1 MSSAPARTPSSSS
14 PAHPDGGSGPE
25 GKPETLGQRASS
37 FFLRT
42 QVGGWVRLTAWAS
55 LLANSLLILTGG
67 LVRLTG
73 SGLGCPTW
81 PRCTEESWTSTA
93 EMGIHGAIEFG
104 NRLLT
109 FALAV
114 VAILAF
120 LAVLKMRRER
130 RDFFLLTLVLG
141 LGIPLQAVVGGI
153 TVWTGLNPWI
163 VGIHFMISAAMIY
176 LAATYVNRVRRAS
189 LHNID
194 RREQPGQ
201 AQHARSVIRGMAVVM
216 GLLTLV
222 IVYLGTLVTGT
233 GPHSGDAGEV
243 VRHTFDA
250 VMITRAHAI
259 PVYLLVALVIAALVM
274 GRRSWPQPVWRAY
287 ALVGLVVV
295 LQGMVGFYQYFNG
308 LPIVAVSMHL
318 VGSALMVAVVAFAV
332 EKSFALTAHP
342 ADVTT
347 SSVTDPTH

>member
-1 MSSAPARTPSSSS
+1 MESVI
-14 PAHPDGGSGPE
+14 GW
-25 GKPETLGQRASS
+25 AST

-42 QVGGWVRLTAWAS
+42 QVDGWVRLTAWAS
-55 LLANSLLILTGG
+55 LIANSLLILTGG

-81 PRCTEESWTSTA
+81 PRCTDESWTSTA

-153 TVWTGLNPWI
+153 TVITGLNPWI

-189 LHNID
+189 LHHVD
-194 RREQPGQ
+194 RLEAPGQ
-201 AQHARSVIRGMAVVM
+201 GQHARGVIRAAAVLV

-233 GPHSGDAGEV
+233 GPHSGDSGEV

-250 VMITRAHAI
+250 VVITRFHAV
-259 PVYLLVALVIAALVM
+259 PVYVLTAVIIGILVM
-274 GRRSWPQPVWRAY
+274 GRRSWPRPVWNAY
-287 ALVGLVVV
+287 ALVGAVVV
-295 LQGMVGFYQYFNG
+295 FQAFIGFYQYFNG
-308 LPIVAVSMHL
+308 LPIVAVSAHL
-318 VGSALMVAVVAFAV
+318 VGSALMVATVAFAV
-332 EKSFALTAHP
+332 EKSFALTADP
-342 ADVTT
+342 ADVIT